1 MTLEPPTVGLACLP
15 PYQAPAGRSLLNHSS
30 RKDSAGLQ
38 ALNPAISSSL
48 SHVICLL
55 PECLISRLYL
65 GSAGL
70 TKLASTAFYACL
82 LAMLL
87 LGCCFAFE
95 ASPSAERFPSPCRGR
110 GGESKGGGC
119 TDVGFHSPEEEAILT
134 LDLGEEFI
142 HRSFIHLFFHSS
154 FIPILIILM

>member
-1 MTLEPPTVGLACLP
+1 MTLEPPTVGLARLLP

-82 LAMLL
+82 LTMLL
-87 LGCCFAFE
+87 LAWVLFCF
-95 ASPSAERFPSPCRGR
+95 
-110 GGESKGGGC
+110 
-119 TDVGFHSPEEEAILT
+119 
-134 LDLGEEFI
+134 
-142 HRSFIHLFFHSS
+142 
-154 FIPILIILM
+154 

>member
-1 MTLEPPTVGLACLP
+1 MELPLCLCSMWGGWMRWGWGCLP
-15 PYQAPAGRSLLNHSS
+15 ICLLLARKRQEWQSDLEASHCGPGPPSPSQAPAGRSLLNHSS

-70 TKLASTAFYACL
+70 TMLASTAFYACL

-87 LGCCFAFE
+87 LAWVLFCF
-95 ASPSAERFPSPCRGR
+95 
-110 GGESKGGGC
+110 
-119 TDVGFHSPEEEAILT
+119 
-134 LDLGEEFI
+134 
-142 HRSFIHLFFHSS
+142 
-154 FIPILIILM
+154 